1 MNADQ
6 SGRTICVDPRS
17 SAVNT
22 MALIDKIFGTKKTL
36 SELSRQEL
44 RREEILLT
52 KHRERL
58 FKRIGDISTQKQ
70 KIFQQGAQQKSPEL
84 RKALAQDFEL
94 KTQEQLMAA
103 RELNLRS
110 KELLTVSRLRMVK
123 ENNDKGRALGRL
135 NLTDKD
141 VAKISGWIE
150 DDSITQDAYNERLN
164 MILELGSDADKDAM
178 SKVELASQGNELM
191 ALWEQVDRGDVKED
205 QAFEQADEAVR
216 RRNSPMDQEQ

>member
-1 MNADQ
+1 
-6 SGRTICVDPRS
+6 
-17 SAVNT
+17 
-22 MALIDKIFGTKKTL
+22 MALIDKIFNKKKSL

-52 KHRERL
+52 KQRDRL
-58 FKRIGDISTQKQ
+58 FKKIGDISTHKQ

-123 ENNDKGRALGRL
+123 ENTERGRALGRL
-135 NLTDKD
+135 NVTDKD
-141 VAKISGWIE
+141 VAKITGWIE
-150 DDSITQDAYNERLN
+150 DDAVSQDMYQERLDA
-164 MILELGSDADKDAM
+164 ILELGAASDKEAVANAG
-178 SKVELASQGNELM
+178 LTGAGQELM
-191 ALWEQVDRGDVKED
+191 NIWNQMDRGAVKQDEAFD
-205 QAFEQADEAVR
+205 QADQAVR
-216 RRNSPMDQEQ
+216 KRAAEREV

>member
-1 MNADQ
+1 
-6 SGRTICVDPRS
+6 
-17 SAVNT
+17 
-22 MALIDKIFGTKKTL
+22 MALIDKIFGRKKSL
-36 SELSRQEL
+36 SELNRQEL

-52 KHRERL
+52 KQRDRL
-58 FKRIGDISTQKQ
+58 FKKIGDVSTQKQ

-123 ENNDKGRALGRL
+123 ENNEKGRALGRL

-150 DDSITQDAYNERLN
+150 DDSVSQDMYNERLN
-164 MILELGSDADKDAM
+164 TILELGADADKDAL
-178 SKVELASQGNELM
+178 SNTELTSSGNELM
-191 ALWEQVDRGDVKED
+191 AIWNQMDKGAVKEE
-205 QAFEQADEAVR
+205 QGFEQADQAVR
-216 RRNSPMDQEQ
+216 RRNASPDKEA

>member
-1 MNADQ
+1 
-6 SGRTICVDPRS
+6 
-17 SAVNT
+17 
-22 MALIDKIFGTKKTL
+22 MALIDKIFGSKKTL

-52 KHRERL
+52 KQRDRL

-70 KIFQQGAQQKSPEL
+70 KIFQQGAIQKAPEL
-84 RKALAQDFEL
+84 RKALAQDFEM

-110 KELLTVSRLRMVK
+110 KELMTVSRLRIVK
-123 ENNDKGRALGRL
+123 ENNEKGRALGRL

-150 DDSITQDAYNERLN
+150 DDSVSQDMYNDRLN
-164 MILELGSDADKDAM
+164 TILELGAEADKDALG
-178 SKVELASQGNELM
+178 KVELTGAGNELM
-191 ALWEQVDRGDVKED
+191 AIWNQMDRGAVKED
-205 QAFEQADEAVR
+205 QAFEQADQAVR
-216 RRNSPMDQEQ
+216 KRNAALDKEM